1 MKRLS
6 ALAIALLFGIALA
19 PQSDAAPQFG
29 RDRGGDRV
37 CFYKDIYYQGQ
48 EQCYSAGDNIA
59 TLQSFSGRAS
69 SIRIYGRAVVMVW
82 DETNFR
88 GHTAMFTESVP
99 DLGQVRLESKS
110 WSDRISSLRVS
121 VESAGFRPSNPP
133 PAPAAPPP
141 PPPGPDRYPR
151 EQPREGVCVYE
162 RPNYEGRSQCWS
174 GNENLSN
181 LARMGN
187 WNNRIASIRV
197 FGRTSVVVYNDVGY
211 RGSSMIIDRDMPN
224 LSQVSGGGIRDWD
237 RRISSMELQERG
249 RERDRGRFDRDR

>member
-19 PQSDAAPQFG
+19 PHSEASPQFG

-37 CFYKDIYYQGQ
+37 CLYRDIYYMGQ
-48 EQCYSAGDNIA
+48 EQCYSPGDNIA
-59 TLQSFSGRAS
+59 TLQSFNGRIS
-69 SIRIYGRAVVMVW
+69 SIRIYGRAVIMVW

-88 GHTAMFTESVP
+88 GHTTMFTESMP

-110 WSDRISSLRVS
+110 WSDRISSIRVAT
-121 VESAGFRPSNPP
+121 ESGGFGRRDNPPP
-133 PAPAAPPP
+133 PAPVPDRN
-141 PPPGPDRYPR
+141 PGP
-151 EQPREGVCVYE
+151 QVREGVCVYE
-162 RPNYEGRSQCWS
+162 RPNYEGRSQCWN

-197 FGRTSVVVYNDVGY
+197 FGRTSVIVYNDVGY
-211 RGSSMIIDRDMPN
+211 RGASMVIDRDMPN
-224 LSQVSGGGIRDWD
+224 LAAVSGGGIRDWD

-249 RERDRGRFDRDR
+249 RERDRGRFERYR

>member
-1 MKRLS
+1 MKKLS
-6 ALAIALLFGIALA
+6 ALALALLFGIALA
-19 PQSDAAPQFG
+19 PQSNAAPQFG
-29 RDRGGDRV
+29 RGGGDRV
-37 CFYKDIYYQGQ
+37 CLYRDIYYMGQ
-48 EQCYSAGDNIA
+48 EQCYSVGDNIA
-59 TLQSFSGRAS
+59 TLQSFSGRTS

-88 GHTAMFTESVP
+88 GHTTMFTESVP

-110 WSDRISSLRVS
+110 WSDRITSLRVS
-121 VESAGFRPSNPP
+121 VETAGVGRPS
-133 PAPAAPPP
+133 APPP
-141 PPPGPDRYPR
+141 PPPPAPERDRYPSQ
-151 EQPREGVCVYE
+151 QPREGVCVYE

-211 RGSSMIIDRDMPN
+211 RGSSMIVDRDMPN
-224 LSQVSGGGIRDWD
+224 LAQVSGGGIRDWD

>member
-19 PQSDAAPQFG
+19 PHSDASPQFG

-37 CFYKDIYYQGQ
+37 CLYKDIYYQGQ
-48 EQCYSAGDNIA
+48 EQCYSPGDNIA
-59 TLQSFSGRAS
+59 TLQSFSGRTS

-88 GHTAMFTESVP
+88 GHTTMFTESMP

-110 WSDRISSLRVS
+110 WSDRITSLRVAT
-121 VESAGFRPSNPP
+121 EAGGVGRPS
-133 PAPAAPPP
+133 APPP
-141 PPPGPDRYPR
+141 PVPDRSPDRSPDRNPGP
-151 EQPREGVCVYE
+151 QVREGVCVYD
-162 RPNYEGRSQCWS
+162 RPHYEGRSQCWT

-211 RGSSMIIDRDMPN
+211 RGSSMVIDRDMPD
-224 LSQVSGGGIRDWD
+224 LAQVSGGGIRDWD

-249 RERDRGRFDRDR
+249 RERDRGRFERDR